1 MDWKLFANL
10 AEEAGEKRVTVDLG
24 PEATVA
30 DALDALFD
38 VHPDLQEHVLE
49 DGDVVSHLNLL
60 KNGADVSNGAGLDT
74 PVNSD
79 DELAL
84 FPPVSGG

>member
-10 AEEAGEKRVTVDLG
+10 AEEAGEKRVSVDLD
-24 PEATVA
+24 PDATVA
-30 DALDALFD
+30 DALNALFA
-38 VHPDLQEHVLE
+38 VHPELEDHVLE
-49 DGDVVSHLNLL
+49 DGDLVSHLNLL
-60 KNGADVSNGAGLDT
+60 KNGEDVSNEGGLET
-74 PVNSD
+74 PVSSN